1 MPRPERDH
9 LREGARCLA
18 PAAEAVQQDAEV
30 VVGIGVV
37 GIDADRRPVRRF
49 RIGDASQRTEDD
61 AEVVVG
67 VGVARVELD
76 RALVS
81 CGCLVQPETILQDDP
96 EIAVP
101 VGAVGLELD
110 ASLDQRDCF
119 VASLLLMG
127 EDSGEVQGPGMIGR
141 GFENAA
147 VDLGSGRV
155 LLGLLQRDRDRKRLV
170 DGQRAVVTR
179 QCFARLE
186 LLVGLD
192 VVLEVDA
199 RVEGSVRLAR
209 PVFDVDLRERQCHRL
224 HLARAAIVGFRH
236 GRD

>member
-1 MPRPERDH
+1 M
-9 LREGARCLA
+9 
-18 PAAEAVQQDAEV
+18 
-30 VVGIGVV
+30 
-37 GIDADRRPVRRF
+37 
-49 RIGDASQRTEDD
+49 
-61 AEVVVG
+61 G

-127 EDSGEVQGPGMIGR
+127 EDSGEVQGPSMIGR

-155 LLGLLQRDRDRKRLV
+155 LLGRI
-170 DGQRAVVTR
+170 
-179 QCFARLE
+179 ARL
-186 LLVGLD
+186 D
-192 VVLEVDA
+192 VNFEDEMHRSSATNTA
-199 RVEGSVRLAR
+199 RRTAFVVAS
-209 PVFDVDLRERQCHRL
+209 
-224 HLARAAIVGFRH
+224 
-236 GRD
+236 